1 MFRHV
6 VMFRW
11 KPETP
16 AEAVAEITER
26 LEGLPAIIP
35 QLQAY
40 RLGPD
45 AGVNPGNFDFVV
57 VADFDSSDD
66 YLAYRDD
73 ETHRAIAETLIAP
86 RIADRAA
93 VQYHC

>member
-16 AEAVAEITER
+16 AEAIAEITER

-35 QLQAY
+35 ELRAY
-40 RLGPD
+40 RLGAD
-45 AGVNPGNFDFVV
+45 ARINAGNFDFVV

-66 YLAYRDD
+66 YVAYRDN
-73 ETHRAIAETLIAP
+73 ETHRGIADTLIVP
-86 RIADRAA
+86 RVAERAA
-93 VQYHC
+93 VQYAC

>member
-16 AEAVAEITER
+16 AAAIAEITER
-26 LEGLPAIIP
+26 LDALPGLIP
-35 QLQAY
+35 QLREY
-40 RLGPD
+40 RLGAD
-45 AGVNPGNFDFVV
+45 AGLNAGNFDFVV

-66 YLAYRDD
+66 YVVYRDN
-73 ETHRAIAETLIAP
+73 ETHRTIADTMIAP
-86 RIADRAA
+86 QVAERAA
-93 VQYHC
+93 VQYSC